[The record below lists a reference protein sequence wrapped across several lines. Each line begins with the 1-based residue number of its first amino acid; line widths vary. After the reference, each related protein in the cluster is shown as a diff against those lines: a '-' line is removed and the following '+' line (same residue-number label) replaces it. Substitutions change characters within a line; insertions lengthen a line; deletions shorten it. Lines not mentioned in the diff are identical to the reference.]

1 MVHADREKLQQVM
14 LNLLSNA
21 ITFTDRDGCI
31 DLQWSLVERSDATEV
46 QLVLAVT
53 RIGIGANQLV
63 RIFKPFVQVH
73 SELTRLHEGTGL
85 GLAISR
91 DLARGVGGEITTQS
105 TLGSGSTLIVTL
117 PRRPLA
123 RLSATHQSA

>member
-1 MVHADREKLQQVM
+1 MLADTGIGIAA
-14 LNLLSNA
+14 S
-21 ITFTDRDGCI
+21 
-31 DLQWSLVERSDATEV
+31 
-46 QLVLAVT
+46 QLV
-53 RIGIGANQLV
+53 Q
-63 RIFKPFVQVH
+63 IFKPSVQVH
-73 SELTRLHEGTGL
+73 FDLTRLHERTGL

-91 DLARGVGGEITTQS
+91 DPARGVGGEITTQS